1 MSVNVPSLFLSTA
14 VQRLFRGNFETLR
27 LIYDLNLC
35 IQEKNTICGVSFIF
49 YGLSV
54 DLVLRT

>member
-1 MSVNVPSLFLSTA
+1 MSVNVPFLFLSA
-14 VQRLFRGNFETLR
+14 VVQRLFCGNFETLR
-27 LIYDLNLC
+27 LIYDPNPH
-35 IQEKNTICGVSFIF
+35 IQEKNTICGVFFIF

>member
-1 MSVNVPSLFLSTA
+1 MSVNVPFLFLSAA

-27 LIYDLNLC
+27 LIYDLNPH
-35 IQEKNTICGVSFIF
+35 IQEKNTICGVFFIF